1 MKQISARFCVPF
13 FYLFLLS
20 FNAVAQ
26 DEISPAAFSKKM
38 TVSGIQLLDVRTAA
52 EFKSGHLQHALQ
64 ADWLR
69 KDEFTERTKYLDKQ
83 KPLLIYCAS
92 GIRSAQAA
100 KMLREQGFTNVQN
113 LEGGLVAWKL
123 AGNKVETSDNILQLS
138 LETYKQSIPAQGLV
152 LVEFG
157 ADWCPPCQAMLPVL
171 DKLGK
176 DLKGKYTP
184 VRIDGGVHTDLM
196 KALNVPAIPFF
207 IVYKNGKETWRKQ
220 GVVTYE
226 DLKAQLM
233 N

>member
-1 MKQISARFCVPF
+1 MKQIYRRFGLLF
-13 FYLFLLS
+13 FYSFLLS
-20 FNAVAQ
+20 FSVIAQ
-26 DEISPAAFSKKM
+26 DEINAAAFSKKM
-38 TVSGIQLLDVRTAA
+38 TATGVQLLDVRTAA
-52 EFKSGHLQHALQ
+52 EFRSGHLQHALQ

-69 KDEFTERTKYLDKQ
+69 KDEFAERTKFLDKQ
-83 KPLLIYCAS
+83 KPLLIYCVS

-100 KMLREQGFTNVQN
+100 RLLREQGFTNVQN
-113 LEGGLVAWKL
+113 LEGGLVAWKM
-123 AGNKVETSDNILQLS
+123 AGNKIETTENIPQLS
-138 LETYKQSIPAQGLV
+138 LESYKQSIPAQGTI

-176 DLKGKYTP
+176 DLKGKYAP

-207 IVYKNGKETWRKQ
+207 IVYKNGQETWRKQ
-220 GVVTYE
+220 GVVAYE
-226 DLKAQLM
+226 DLKAQLQ